1 MSKKYDLVV
10 KTGEYQSGGQ
20 SKTRW
25 KTIGALMDDGKG
37 GMYGFIDRH
46 FNPAGIPFK
55 EGSES
60 IMVSLFEPKTKGEQ
74 QEPKKS
80 EPAEEIP
87 FQEIKM
93 ELIKYLDLIS

>member
-1 MSKKYDLVV
+1 
-10 KTGEYQSGGQ
+10 
-20 SKTRW
+20 
-25 KTIGALMDDGKG
+25 MDDGKG

-74 QEPKKS
+74 QEPKKVN
-80 EPAEEIP
+80 
-87 FQEIKM
+87 QQK
-93 ELIKYLDLIS
+93 KYLLGD